1 MPYAPNAL
9 PYCGAPPVPGS
20 LWQQWNLDPIL
31 IAILMAV
38 AVFYGYG
45 RRLSEQRGKARAA
58 GWTQPIYF
66 YTGWLIAT
74 LAFISPL
81 CALSVALFSARVGQH
96 MILVLVAAPLI
107 MLGRPEAAFAAIADR
122 ARFRAGSGTVALLR
136 VLTGSTAAWIA
147 FAVPV
152 WFWHAPGPYAA
163 TFEADWIYWA
173 MHITLFGSSLLLWR
187 TLIGG
192 DATQHAAA
200 IVSGF
205 TTSLHMGLLGALI
218 TLAPRAVYEPHAST
232 TWTWGLGMLED
243 QQLGGVIMWVPG
255 GGLFLA
261 AGLLSAAALLRTLG
275 ERHTPALRP

>member
-1 MPYAPNAL
+1 MPYASTAL

-20 LWQQWNLDPIL
+20 LWQQWNLDPVL
-31 IAILMAV
+31 ITVLIGSAAL
-38 AVFYGYG
+38 YGYG
-45 RRLSEQRGKARAA
+45 RRIAEQPGHEGVMAR
-58 GWTQPIYF
+58 TQPIYF
-66 YTGWLIAT
+66 YAGWLIAT

-96 MILVLVAAPLI
+96 MILVLIAAPLI
-107 MLGRPEAAFAAIADR
+107 MLGRPGAALAAIADR
-122 ARFRAGSGTVALLR
+122 ARCTAGSGTVALLR
-136 VLTGSTAAWIA
+136 VLTGSAAAWIA
-147 FAVPV
+147 FAVAV

-163 TFEADWIYWA
+163 TFAANWIYWA

-192 DATQHAAA
+192 DAPQHAAA
-200 IVSGF
+200 SVSGF

-232 TWTWGLGMLED
+232 TLSWGLGMLED

-261 AGLLSAAALLRTLG
+261 AGLLSAAALLRSLG
-275 ERHTPALRP
+275 DRHTPALRS